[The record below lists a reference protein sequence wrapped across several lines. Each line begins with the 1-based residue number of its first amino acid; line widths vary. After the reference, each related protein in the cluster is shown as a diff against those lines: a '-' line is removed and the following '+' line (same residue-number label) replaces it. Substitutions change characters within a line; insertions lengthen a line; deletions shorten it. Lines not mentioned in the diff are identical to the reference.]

1 MHVENKL
8 KVCFKI
14 NFVPPDVCRYEDTDL
29 VVVVTMRPSSTA
41 GVAGYAIA
49 YQRDTERRATVG
61 LFNWCPHTVDE
72 TLYKIETEEEKLPV
86 SVLHE
91 SIVTTTSNSTS
102 SSR

>member
-1 MHVENKL
+1 MIAIA
-8 KVCFKI
+8 F
-14 NFVPPDVCRYEDTDL
+14 NFAPSHICSYTDTDL

-41 GVAGYAIA
+41 SVAGYAIA

-86 SVLHE
+86 SVRDIRHSLCL
-91 SIVTTTSNSTS
+91 V
-102 SSR
+102 R